1 MNETT
6 NDVLTGH
13 PAKLKSGDWGAH
25 VNGQAVK
32 PGAVVH
38 IETKG
43 GKEWDDVVD
52 RVVWR
57 GNDSD
62 GNPCALCT
70 VKPHE
75 KSKGKADPQPAP
87 ALPERQDDGGGY
99 EDDDLP

>member
-25 VNGQAVK
+25 VNGQEVK
-32 PGAVVH
+32 PGDTVH

-43 GKEWDDVVD
+43 GKEWNDVIE
-52 RVVWR
+52 RVVWK
-57 GNDSD
+57 GTDSN

-70 VKPHE
+70 VKPHGKP
-75 KSKGKADPQPAP
+75 KSESDKKRVP
-87 ALPERQDDGGGY
+87 ALPEPSDDDGAY